1 MPILIVLMFLL
12 GIKLDAA
19 AFKRVVKYPGAV
31 LAGMIGQI
39 IVLPLIAFL
48 LAWIFR
54 LPPPFFIGLVLIACC
69 PGGSSSNVFSMLA
82 KGDVALSVTLTGL
95 SSVITLFTLPVIM
108 SFVTNFVSSYTDT
121 VIRLPVLKLLAQ
133 NLLLLFLPMFAGGI
147 FAYWM
152 PVAAGKVSPVL
163 EKMAFPAL
171 MILASVFFLQYPRE
185 IIENMPV
192 IGVVVTVLILI
203 CMGAGGL
210 LTNIVG
216 GDAAVRRT
224 IVIEIGMQ
232 NAAQAIA
239 IAVSPFI
246 PGSVS
251 TTSNSAKFGA
261 STWKAC
267 P

>member
-39 IVLPLIAFL
+39 IVAFL

-147 FAYWM
+147 FAYCDYC
-152 PVAAGKVSPVL
+152 
-163 EKMAFPAL
+163 F
-171 MILASVFFLQYPRE
+171 R
-185 IIENMPV
+185 
-192 IGVVVTVLILI
+192 
-203 CMGAGGL
+203 
-210 LTNIVG
+210 
-216 GDAAVRRT
+216 
-224 IVIEIGMQ
+224 
-232 NAAQAIA
+232 
-239 IAVSPFI
+239 
-246 PGSVS
+246 
-251 TTSNSAKFGA
+251 
-261 STWKAC
+261 
-267 P
+267 